1 MDESTVIE
9 VRGLT
14 KSYGGT
20 PVLRG
25 LDLTVRAGT
34 IFALLGPN
42 GAGKTTAVEIL
53 QGLRRADGGTIRV
66 LGEDPERSLR
76 EWRARIGVVSQSSA
90 DLGDLTVREAVA
102 GAASFFED
110 PMPIED
116 ALDHVDLGGEASR
129 RVGKLSGG
137 QRRRLDI
144 AMAIVGRPELL
155 FLDEPTTG
163 LDPEVRRRL
172 WSMIR
177 GLSDGGTAIVLT
189 THYLDE
195 VVQLADEAAIILG
208 GRIAQ
213 HGAIDE
219 LTHPRDGKTTV
230 AWLEDGRRREEESS
244 TPTAVVRRL
253 LARLAPDGGEVPEL
267 TLTTP
272 TLEERYLALVA
283 AHEAGESIEPA
294 APSSGPSPL
303 AGGTTA
309 QRSAPS
315 SSRRSRGSRPGR
327 DWSAIGWLTRSSL
340 VSFVREPVGFVMQFL
355 YPAFILVIFNAVF
368 PGKVFEDMTY
378 ATYLLPAMV
387 TTGILTTC
395 LQNLAVCVAGERE
408 TGFLK
413 RLAVLPGPATAHV
426 LGKILS
432 NLVLASTNVVLLLCL
447 GHFAFDIDLPSGAGS
462 WGLLLLTIV
471 LMTATSTALGMAI
484 GRVRPSARAASA
496 LVTPIVLVVQF
507 TSGIFFPLAQLPD
520 WMVDTFSILPVR
532 WSAELM
538 RQAMLPDSFQ
548 VMEPTGSWETAKGLA
563 IVVAWLIGGIVVAV
577 VVARRDRV
585 DR

>member
-1 MDESTVIE
+1 
-9 VRGLT
+9 
-14 KSYGGT
+14 
-20 PVLRG
+20 
-25 LDLTVRAGT
+25 
-34 IFALLGPN
+34 
-42 GAGKTTAVEIL
+42 
-53 QGLRRADGGTIRV
+53 
-66 LGEDPERSLR
+66 
-76 EWRARIGVVSQSSA
+76 
-90 DLGDLTVREAVA
+90 
-102 GAASFFED
+102 
-110 PMPIED
+110 MPIED

-520 WMVDTFSILPVR
+520 WMVGTFSILPVR

-563 IVVAWLIGGIVVAV
+563 IVVAWLIGGIVAAV